1 MPLLLLPS
9 LLAAFNFASAPLL
22 MPAAITRPV
31 EDDVEDDEFELSPP
45 ALSSSFKPSS
55 SSRQSSREMEL
66 LTSLLLMVL
75 LTVPVVA
82 PSTLRTFI
90 LGTLLLRE
98 LLVLA
103 AMDFREDSDRRVVF
117 VVDVELPV
125 SVELLLLVAV
135 IAVDVVAVVVAVGDD
150 PVVL

>member
-1 MPLLLLPS
+1 
-9 LLAAFNFASAPLL
+9 
-22 MPAAITRPV
+22 
-31 EDDVEDDEFELSPP
+31 
-45 ALSSSFKPSS
+45 
-55 SSRQSSREMEL
+55 MEL